1 MPYHMTFN
9 TISRVFSVTGKCVTV
24 YTINGEKVKHTFYNN
39 IESAQ
44 NAFFEIIAS
53 FEA

>member
-24 YTINGEKVKHTFYNN
+24 YTINGEKVKHTFYKD
-39 IESAQ
+39 IETAQ
-44 NAFFEIIAS
+44 KAFFEIITSLSA
-53 FEA
+53 